1 MPDTDV
7 ARGFPPLEAP
17 GARVLVLGSM
27 PGRRSLAEQ
36 QYYAHPQ
43 NAFWPIMAALA
54 GFESGLDY
62 GGRVRALTA
71 AGVAVWD
78 VLGYCERPGSLD
90 ADIRRDSMVVNDFS
104 GLLARQPGI
113 GLVCCNGA
121 TAATAWRRHVEPAL
135 GARADTLAM
144 HQMPSTSPA
153 FAALRPAQKL
163 AAWREVVAPALE
175 GGHGERAQ
183 QDRAC

>member
-1 MPDTDV
+1 MPESDA

-36 QYYAHPQ
+36 RYYAHPQ
-43 NAFWPIMAALA
+43 NAFWPIMAELA
-54 GFESGLDY
+54 GFEPGLDY
-62 GGRVRALTA
+62 AARVRALTA

-90 ADIRRDSMVVNDFS
+90 ADIRRESMVVNDFS
-104 GLLARQPGI
+104 GLLARHPGVR
-113 GLVCCNGA
+113 LVCCNGA
-121 TAATAWRRHVEPAL
+121 TAAAAWQRHVAPGL
-135 GARADTLAM
+135 GARADALAM
-144 HQMPSTSPA
+144 HRLPSTSPA

-163 AAWREVVAPALE
+163 AAWREVLE
-175 GGHGERAQ
+175 PVLRM
-183 QDRAC
+183 R